1 MQKTIFHIHLQCYK
15 VYDKAVH
22 MIIACLEFQY
32 GLIMDP
38 CSLMV
43 LVCNVILFDVLLLAM
58 YIILVVKKI
67 PAIKEKLEIKWM
79 GLNSQREE
87 DSQTSVSNANTMKK
101 KIMSVDNVIFE
112 AE

>member
-1 MQKTIFHIHLQCYK
+1 M
-15 VYDKAVH
+15 YDSAVH
-22 MIIACLEFQY
+22 MIITCFEFQD

-58 YIILVVKKI
+58 YIILVFKKI
-67 PAIKEKLEIKWM
+67 PTIKEKLHRKWM
-79 GLNSQREE
+79 GFNSQREE
-87 DSQTSVSNANTMKK
+87 DSQTSVSNASTMKK
-101 KIMSVDNVIFE
+101 EIMPVDNVIFE

>member
-1 MQKTIFHIHLQCYK
+1 
-15 VYDKAVH
+15 
-22 MIIACLEFQY
+22 MIITCFEFQD

-67 PAIKEKLEIKWM
+67 PTIKEKLQRKWM
-79 GLNSQREE
+79 GFNSQREE
-87 DSQTSVSNANTMKK
+87 DSQTSVSNASTMKK
-101 KIMSVDNVIFE
+101 EIMSVDNVIFE

>member
-1 MQKTIFHIHLQCYK
+1 M
-15 VYDKAVH
+15 YDNAVH
-22 MIIACLEFQY
+22 MIIACLEFQD

-58 YIILVVKKI
+58 YISIVVKKI
-67 PAIKEKLEIKWM
+67 PTIKEKLQSKWM
-79 GLNSQREE
+79 GFNFQREE
-87 DSQTSVSNANTMKK
+87 DSQTSVSNASTMKK
-101 KIMSVDNVIFE
+101 EIMTVDNVIFE

>member
-1 MQKTIFHIHLQCYK
+1 MLVIFK
-15 VYDKAVH
+15 VYDKAVY
-22 MIIACLEFQY
+22 MIIACLEFQD

-38 CSLMV
+38 YSLMV
-43 LVCNVILFDVLLLAM
+43 LVIISFCISCISLYV

-67 PAIKEKLEIKWM
+67 PEIKEKLERKWM

-87 DSQTSVSNANTMKK
+87 DSQTSVSNASTMKK
-101 KIMSVDNVIFE
+101 EIMSVDNVIFE